1 MQVFT
6 PSASQYCIIGIG
18 LDVAVADL
26 IPLPNLTL
34 KNLEAVFQRWIDSG
48 KDVTWEK
55 LLEVC
60 DDFPDQLSRAKANLE
75 KFLSS

>member
-6 PSASQYCIIGIG
+6 PSASQYSIIGIG
-18 LDVAVADL
+18 LDVDVTDL

-60 DDFPDQLSRAKANLE
+60 DDFPHQLSRAKANLE